1 MVEAGGVVDQALV
14 LVGGQHVAGARLQK
28 MNSALVHSK
37 PEILGPVG
45 GEGLLKLAQI
55 IEATSNKFKYSH
67 SRQIELPCA
76 EASTGLS

>member
-28 MNSALVHSK
+28 VNSALVHSK

-45 GEGLLKLAQI
+45 GEGLLKLVQL
-55 IEATSNKFKYSH
+55 IEGTF
-67 SRQIELPCA
+67 Q
-76 EASTGLS
+76 